1 MARLKSPKPAT
12 AHFCGARD
20 MTPNDTPDFVIAA
33 LGASAGGLEPL
44 ETFFKNMPADT
55 GIAFVIV
62 QHLAPDHPTALPQLL
77 GRHTGMPVEQAQNNM
92 KVAPNRVYV
101 IPPNAALTIEK
112 STLLVTAPP
121 EARGARTPIDGFFSS
136 LAADCGE
143 RAVCIMLSG
152 TGTDGT
158 LGLRAIKEYGGMAM
172 AQTLDSAKYDS
183 ILRSAIGTGL
193 VDHVL
198 PVEEMPAKLLDY
210 AAHLVSANGN
220 GALDTLR
227 TQIAANMSRIHAILR
242 RRAGHDFSQYK
253 ENTIVRR
260 LERRMKALQIE
271 TVEQYVQALDRQPEE
286 AERLFNDLL
295 IGVTQFFRDAEAFAA
310 LEKEVIPKL
319 FEGKGEG
326 DQVRVCV
333 MGCATGE
340 EAYSIGIL
348 LSEYASTLG
357 KGPKIQI
364 FATDIDEGALTL
376 ARKGRYPESIAE
388 HVGPE
393 RLERF
398 FEKQDRA
405 WQVKRELRD
414 TVLFSS
420 HSFIK
425 DPPFSR
431 LDLISCRNVMIYLGQ
446 ELQKKLIPLFHYALR
461 PGGYLFLGPSES
473 AGTHKELFAILDKKH
488 RIFERKETLPRPA
501 VAFPLTEISR
511 PNQPAVP
518 SGRKAPEAAEERD
531 LPTRLERI
539 ILQRYRP
546 ACVTVK
552 ENGDAVYFSGRLGR
566 YLDHPTGSPDV
577 NLVSLAREGLRIPL
591 RTALHKAAT
600 TRERAIQRQI
610 SVQTNGTVSQVDLTV
625 EPIPEFQAA
634 NLYMVVFED
643 VASNTGQPQAAPSV
657 DGSSEETI
665 RHLEDELRSAR
676 ENAQAMFEELE
687 SSNEE
692 LKSANEEYQ
701 STNEE
706 LETSKEELQSFNE
719 ELQTVN
725 TEIGR
730 KSAEVDQANSD
741 LQNLL
746 SSTEIATIFL
756 DADLRIKTFTP
767 AAGAVFR
774 LINGDVGRPITDL
787 AAQFGDVDFVP
798 DIRETL
804 QTLKSR
810 ERQLVGT
817 EGRYYQLRV
826 LPYRSVRNVI
836 EGVVLTFTDVTQAK
850 QAAQVIEDEKIYA
863 ESIVDTVRI
872 PLLVLDADARVKSAN
887 AAFYEMFQLVPA
899 ETLNTPVY
907 KLGGGQWDIP
917 LLRRLL
923 VELLPQKHRIEDFE
937 VEHDFPTIGRKI
949 MLLDARQIPQQRD
962 NRPLILLSIEDI
974 TARRIA
980 EKKLREVTEF
990 DEAVIT
996 NMGEGL
1002 YTVDTAGLV
1011 TSMNLAAEKLFGWTF
1026 EELRGKTMHD
1036 VTHRHRPDGTSF
1048 PAAECLS
1055 LQVLADGKP
1064 LVDQEDVFIRKDGTL
1079 FDVIYSSA
1087 PLKSDSEITGLVVV
1101 FRNVTEQRQA
1111 AALVTAQRQA
1121 FEMFTS
1127 GVSLME
1133 VLEVFIRAVEKQT
1146 YPGTAVA
1153 IHLLDQSG
1161 RRFEHTIAP
1170 SLSSDYSR
1178 ATDGMEVSS
1187 AIGPCCPAV
1196 SSGQRVVV
1204 ADVAASREFPKF
1216 ASFVLPLGIRA
1227 AWSTP
1232 IVDSNGK
1239 ILGTVAAYY
1248 REPRAPKLQDDF
1260 FGEIVTRTA
1269 AIIIERKKA
1278 VDALVRSQEEL
1289 RSANDDLKHFSY
1301 AASHD
1306 LQEPLR
1312 MVMSYTQLLARE
1324 YEGGLGPNADKYIA
1338 HAVEG
1343 AERMEALLT
1352 DLREYWSVNE
1362 QRVEKL
1368 VPVDCNTIMEKAL
1381 AYLEMRV
1388 RESGAV
1394 VTHDPLPI
1402 VMAEE
1407 VSLTLLFQNLIG
1419 NAIKYCRSD
1428 ESPRIHVSA
1437 AQRDGAWN
1445 FAVMDNGIG
1454 IDAEFLQM
1462 IFAPFKRL
1470 HGREYPG
1477 TGIGLAMCQKI
1488 VERYQGRIWA
1498 ESTAGRGSA
1507 FHFTIPKGDAE

>member
-1 MARLKSPKPAT
+1 
-12 AHFCGARD
+12 
-20 MTPNDTPDFVIAA
+20 MTPNDTPEFVIAA

-44 ETFFKNMPADT
+44 ETFFKNMPADA

-62 QHLAPDHPTALPQLL
+62 QHLAPDHPTALPELL
-77 GRHTGMPVEQAQNNM
+77 GRRTKMPVEQAQDNM
-92 KVAPNRVYV
+92 TVVPNRVYV
-101 IPPNAALTIEK
+101 IPPNAALTIEQ
-112 STLLVTAPP
+112 STLRVTPP
-121 EARGARTPIDGFFSS
+121 TEARGARTPIDGFFSS
-136 LAADCGE
+136 LAEDRGE
-143 RAVCIMLSG
+143 LAVCIMLSG

-172 AQTLDSAKYDS
+172 AQTLDSAKYDA
-183 ILRSAIGTGL
+183 ILRSAISTGL

-210 AAHLVSANGN
+210 AAHLVSANGD
-220 GALDTLR
+220 GAPDTLR
-227 TQIAANMSRIHAILR
+227 AQIAATMSRIHAILR

-253 ENTIVRR
+253 ENTVARR
-260 LERRMKALQIE
+260 VERRMKALQIE
-271 TVEQYVQALDRQPEE
+271 TVEQYVQTLDRQPEE

-295 IGVTQFFRDAEAFAA
+295 IGVTQFFRDREAFAA

-326 DQVRVCV
+326 DQLRVCV

-340 EAYSIGIL
+340 EAYSIAIL
-348 LSEYASTLG
+348 LAEHSNTLDNP
-357 KGPKIQI
+357 PKIQI
-364 FATDIDEGALTL
+364 FATDIDEGALTI

-388 HVGPE
+388 QVAPE

-398 FEKQDRA
+398 FDRQDGA
-405 WQVKRELRD
+405 WQAKRELREL
-414 TVLFSS
+414 VLFSS

-473 AGTHKELFAILDKKH
+473 AASHKELFGTLDKKH

-501 VAFPLTEISR
+501 VSFPLGEVSR
-511 PNQPAVP
+511 PNQPAVL
-518 SGRKAPEAAEERD
+518 SGRTPDAAEERD
-531 LPTRLERI
+531 LPKRLERI

-552 ENGDAVYFSGRLGR
+552 ENGDAVYFSGRLGH

-577 NLVSLAREGLRIPL
+577 NLVNIACEGLRIPL
-591 RTALHKAAT
+591 RSALHRAVT
-600 TRERAIQRQI
+600 TRERVVQKQI

-625 EPIPEFQAA
+625 EPIAEFQSA

-643 VASNTGQPQAAPSV
+643 APPSAGPPQAAPAA
-657 DGSSEETI
+657 DANAEETI

-676 ENAQAMFEELE
+676 EHAQAMFEELE

-725 TEIGR
+725 TEICR
-730 KSAEVDQANSD
+730 KSAELDQANSD

-746 SSTEIATIFL
+746 ISTEIATIFL
-756 DADLRIKTFTP
+756 DGELRIKSFTP

-774 LINGDVGRPITDL
+774 LIASDVGRPITDL
-787 AAQFGDVDFVP
+787 AAQFADVDFVP

-804 QTLKSR
+804 RTLKGR
-810 ERQLVGT
+810 ERQIAGT
-817 EGRYYQLRV
+817 GGRHYQLRV
-826 LPYRSVRNVI
+826 LPYRSVKNVI
-836 EGVVLTFTDVTQAK
+836 EGVVLTFTDVSLAK
-850 QAAQVIEDEKIYA
+850 QAAQLVEDAKVYA
-863 ESIVDTVRI
+863 ENIVDTVRI
-872 PLLVLDADARVKSAN
+872 PLLVLDAETRVKSAN
-887 AAFYEMFQLVPA
+887 AAFYEMFKVVPA
-899 ETLNTPVY
+899 ETLNTPLY

-917 LLRRLL
+917 SLRRLL
-923 VELLPQKHRIEDFE
+923 GGLLPLKQRIEDFE

-949 MLLDARQIPQQRD
+949 MLLDARQILRQGD
-962 NRPLILLSIEDI
+962 NQPLILMSIEDVTPIRRAHEAQAHLAAIVTSSNDAIVSKTLDGII
-974 TARRIA
+974 TSW
-980 EKKLREVTEF
+980 
-990 DEAVIT
+990 
-996 NMGEGL
+996 NMGAERMFGF
-1002 YTVDTAGLV
+1002 TA
-1011 TSMNLAAEKLFGWTF
+1011 E
-1026 EELRGKTMHD
+1026 
-1036 VTHRHRPDGTSF
+1036 
-1048 PAAECLS
+1048 
-1055 LQVLADGKP
+1055 
-1064 LVDQEDVFIRKDGTL
+1064 
-1079 FDVIYSSA
+1079 
-1087 PLKSDSEITGLVVV
+1087 EITGQSIRRLIPPDLQDEEDRILAKVRAGEHLQHYETVRLTKDGRRV
-1101 FRNVTEQRQA
+1101 PVSLTISPIKDEAGKIIGASKVARDITEQKRA
-1111 AALVTAQRQA
+1111 EENLRRVT
-1121 FEMFTS
+1121 
-1127 GVSLME
+1127 
-1133 VLEVFIRAVEKQT
+1133 
-1146 YPGTAVA
+1146 
-1153 IHLLDQSG
+1153 
-1161 RRFEHTIAP
+1161 
-1170 SLSSDYSR
+1170 
-1178 ATDGMEVSS
+1178 
-1187 AIGPCCPAV
+1187 
-1196 SSGQRVVV
+1196 
-1204 ADVAASREFPKF
+1204 
-1216 ASFVLPLGIRA
+1216 
-1227 AWSTP
+1227 
-1232 IVDSNGK
+1232 
-1239 ILGTVAAYY
+1239 
-1248 REPRAPKLQDDF
+1248 
-1260 FGEIVTRTA
+1260 
-1269 AIIIERKKA
+1269 
-1278 VDALVRSQEEL
+1278 EEL
-1289 RSANDDLKHFSY
+1289 RSANEDLKHFSY
-1301 AASHD
+1301 AAAHD

-1324 YEGGLGPNADKYIA
+1324 YKGGLDANADKFIG

-1368 VPVDCNTIMEKAL
+1368 IPIDCNGVLEKAL

-1394 VTHDPLPI
+1394 VTHDCLPT

-1407 VSLTLLFQNLIG
+1407 VPLALLFQNLIG
-1419 NAIKYCRSD
+1419 NAVKYHRPD
-1428 ESPRIHVSA
+1428 EPPRIHVSA
-1437 AQRDGAWN
+1437 ARSDGAWN
-1445 FAVMDNGIG
+1445 FAVTDNGIG

-1488 VERYQGRIWA
+1488 VERYGGRIWA
-1498 ESTAGRGSA
+1498 ESAGGQGSA
-1507 FHFTIPKGDAE
+1507 FHFTIPAKGGAE

>member
-1 MARLKSPKPAT
+1 
-12 AHFCGARD
+12 
-20 MTPNDTPDFVIAA
+20 MTMDDSSDFVIAA

-44 ETFFKNMPADT
+44 ETFFKNMPADAD
-55 GIAFVIV
+55 IAFVIV

-77 GRHTGMPVEQAQNNM
+77 GRHTEMPVEEAQDNM
-92 KVAPNRVYV
+92 KVLPNRVYV

-112 STLLVTAPP
+112 STLRVTAPT
-121 EARGARTPIDGFFSS
+121 EARGGRTPIDGFFRS
-136 LAADCGE
+136 LAEDCAE
-143 RAVCIMLSG
+143 HAVCIMLSG

-172 AQTLDSAKYDS
+172 AQTLDSAKYDA
-183 ILRSAIGTGL
+183 ILRSAIATGL

-210 AAHLVSANGN
+210 AAHLVSASGN
-220 GALDTLR
+220 GGPDTFR
-227 TQIAANMSRIHAILR
+227 AQIAANMARIHAILR
-242 RRAGHDFSQYK
+242 RRSGHDFSQYK
-253 ENTIVRR
+253 ENTIARR
-260 LERRMKALQIE
+260 VERRMKALQIE
-271 TVEQYVQALDRQPEE
+271 TVEQYVKTLDSQPEE

-295 IGVTQFFRDAEAFAA
+295 IGVTQFFRDPEAFAA
-310 LEKEVIPKL
+310 LEKDVVPKL
-319 FEGKGEG
+319 FAGKGEG

-340 EAYSIGIL
+340 EAYSIAIL
-348 LSEYASTLG
+348 LSEHAAALDHP
-357 KGPKIQI
+357 PKIQI
-364 FATDIDEGALTL
+364 FATDIDEGALTS

-388 HVGPE
+388 HVAPE

-398 FEKQDRA
+398 FDKQDSA
-405 WQVKRELRD
+405 LQISRELREM
-414 TVLFSS
+414 VLFSS

-446 ELQKKLIPLFHYALR
+446 ELQNRLIPLFHYALR

-473 AGTHKELFAILDKKH
+473 AASQRELFGTLDKKH

-518 SGRKAPEAAEERD
+518 SGRKPPEAAEERD
-531 LPTRLERI
+531 LPKRLERI

-566 YLDHPTGSPDV
+566 YLDYPTGSPDV
-577 NLVSLAREGLRIPL
+577 NLVNMAREGLRIPL

-600 TRERAIQRQI
+600 TRERVVQKQI

-625 EPIPEFQAA
+625 EPITEFQAA

-643 VASNTGQPQAAPSV
+643 AAPSAEAPQAAPAA
-657 DGSSEETI
+657 DANAEETI

-676 ENAQAMFEELE
+676 ESAQAMFEELE

-692 LKSANEEYQ
+692 LTSANEEYQ

-725 TEIGR
+725 TEIIR
-730 KSAEVDQANSD
+730 KSAELDQSNSD

-746 SSTEIATIFL
+746 NSTEIATIFL
-756 DADLRIKTFTP
+756 DGELRIKTFTP

-774 LINGDVGRPITDL
+774 LIASDAGRPITDL
-787 AAQFGDVDFVP
+787 AAQFADVDFVP

-804 QTLKSR
+804 RTLKGR
-810 ERQLVGT
+810 ERQLAGT
-817 EGRYYQLRV
+817 GGQHYQLRV
-826 LPYRSVRNVI
+826 LPYRSVKNVI

-850 QAAQVIEDEKIYA
+850 QAAQLVEDAKVYA
-863 ESIVDTVRI
+863 ENIVETVRI
-872 PLLVLDADARVKSAN
+872 PLLVLDAETRLKSAN
-887 AAFYEMFQLVPA
+887 AAFYEMFQVIPA
-899 ETLNTPVY
+899 ESLDTPLH
-907 KLGGGQWDIP
+907 KLGNGQWDIP
-917 LLRRLL
+917 VLRRLL
-923 VELLPQKHRIEDFE
+923 GELLSQEEKIEDFE
-937 VEHDFPTIGRKI
+937 VEHDFPAIGRKI
-949 MLLDARQIPQQRD
+949 MLIDARRVLRQGD
-962 NRPLILLSIEDI
+962 NQPLILLSIEDI
-974 TARRIA
+974 TARKSA
-980 EKKLREVTEF
+980 EKKLREITEF
-990 DEAVIT
+990 DEAVVA

-1011 TSMNLAAEKLFGWTF
+1011 TSMNPAAEKLFGWTF
-1026 EELRGKTMHD
+1026 EELRGEKMHD
-1036 VTHRHRPDGTSF
+1036 VTHHHRPDGTPF
-1048 PAAECLS
+1048 PAAECPG
-1055 LQVLADGKP
+1055 LQVHTEGKA
-1064 LVDQEDVFIRKDGTL
+1064 LVDQEDVFIRKDGTF

-1111 AALVTAQRQA
+1111 AALVTAQGQA
-1121 FEMFTS
+1121 FKMFTS
-1127 GVSLME
+1127 GVSLMD

-1153 IHLLDQSG
+1153 IHLLDQSE
-1161 RRFEHTIAP
+1161 RRFEHTTAP
-1170 SLSSDYSR
+1170 SLPSDYTR

-1187 AIGPCCPAV
+1187 AMGPCCAAV

-1204 ADVAASREFPKF
+1204 ADVATSREFPEF
-1216 ASFVLPLGIRA
+1216 ASFALPLGIRA
-1227 AWSTP
+1227 GWSTP

-1248 REPRAPKLQDDF
+1248 HEPRAPKPQDDF

-1278 VDALVRSQEEL
+1278 VDALLRSQQEL

-1312 MVMSYTQLLARE
+1312 MVMIYTQLLASE
-1324 YEGGLGPNADKYIA
+1324 YAGELGPNADKFIA
-1338 HAVEG
+1338 RAVEG
-1343 AERMEALLT
+1343 AKRMEALLT

-1362 QRVEKL
+1362 QRVENL
-1368 VPVDCNTIMEKAL
+1368 VPVDCNRVLEKAL
-1381 AYLEMRV
+1381 AYLEMQV

-1394 VTHDPLPI
+1394 VAHDPLPT
-1402 VMAEE
+1402 VMGEE
-1407 VSLTLLFQNLIG
+1407 IPLTLLFQNLIG
-1419 NAIKYCRSD
+1419 NAIKYRRPD
-1428 ESPRIHVSA
+1428 EPPRISISA
-1437 AQRDGAWN
+1437 AREGGAWN
-1445 FAVMDNGIG
+1445 FAVTDNGIG
-1454 IDAEFLQM
+1454 IDAEFLQV
-1462 IFAPFKRL
+1462 IFAPFSRL

-1488 VERYQGRIWA
+1488 VERYRGRIWA
-1498 ESTAGRGSA
+1498 ESAKGRGST
-1507 FHFTIPKGDAE
+1507 FHFTIPAKSGAG